1 MEKVVKKPFIE
12 IVMNNKDV
20 SHILNKYVLSVRY
33 TDYLKGQADEL
44 EITLKN
50 PDNLFNGDWYPT
62 KGDKVSAKIGY
73 AGDDKI
79 LNCGTLTI
87 DEPEFSGGSE
97 GETAIIKGLAASIKQ
112 STREKCS
119 KQYINKTLIQI
130 AQEIGEKHSFTVQG
144 EEGFLKIAYVA
155 QFDETDL
162 AFLYRISE
170 QYGYIFKITDDV
182 LTFTKLDILE
192 KSESLLTLTRKDLA
206 SYTFTDTS
214 TKTYKACRVQY
225 YNPKTGKYQSVTVKG
240 SKTDTK
246 GDTLK
251 IREKFQTKE
260 QAEARAKA
268 GLKNG
273 QKTVTGTIS
282 LKKGNPY
289 CISGANFNLA
299 GFALFDGKYK
309 ITQATHEVT
318 SDNYTTN
325 MEIEKIAA

>member
-12 IVMNNKDV
+12 ITMNNKEV
-20 SHILNKYVLSVRY
+20 THILNKYVLSVKY

-44 EITLKN
+44 EITLRN

-79 LNCGTLTI
+79 LYCGTFTI
-87 DEPEFSGGSE
+87 DEPEFSGGTE
-97 GETAIIKGLAASIKQ
+97 GDTATIKSLAASVKK

-119 KQYINKTLIQI
+119 KSYVNKTLIQI
-130 AQEIGEKHSFTVQG
+130 AQEIGKKHGFTVQG
-144 EEGFLKIAYVA
+144 EEGFLKIDYVA
-155 QFDETDL
+155 QFDESDL

-170 QYGYIFKITDDV
+170 QYGYIFKITDDI
-182 LTFTKLDILE
+182 LTFTKLDVLE
-192 KSESLLTLTRKDLA
+192 KSESLLTLARKDLA

-225 YNPKTGKYQSVTVKG
+225 YNPKTGKYKSVTVRG

-246 GDTLK
+246 GDMLK
-251 IREKFQTKE
+251 IKEKFQTKA

-268 GLKNG
+268 GLRNG

-282 LKKGNPY
+282 LKQGNPY
-289 CISGANFNLA
+289 CISGANCNLTS
-299 GFALFDGKYK
+299 FALLNGKYK

-318 SDNYTTN
+318 PDCYSVSA
-325 MEIEKIAA
+325 EVEKIAA